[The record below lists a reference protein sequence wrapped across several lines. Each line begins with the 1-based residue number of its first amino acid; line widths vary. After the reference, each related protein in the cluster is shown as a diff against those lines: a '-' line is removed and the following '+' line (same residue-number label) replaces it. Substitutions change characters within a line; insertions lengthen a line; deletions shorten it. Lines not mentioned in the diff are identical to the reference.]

1 MRRLLITNAT
11 ILSMDET
18 IGDIPKGAI
27 LIENDR
33 IVAVGTS
40 FEADGAEVIDAEGGI
55 VCPGLINAHQHTWQT
70 ALRGIA
76 ADWPSAAYFRIVH
89 GQIGPRYTPEDVHI
103 GTLVGAWAQLDAG
116 VTTLFDWSH
125 GNATPAHSDA
135 AIDALTQS
143 GIRAV
148 FGHGT
153 VKPLPKPGELHFS
166 QVPHPRAEIHRL
178 RTGRLAS
185 DDALVTLSACIL
197 GPDYATLDV
206 CRADFRLARD
216 YGLLSS
222 AHAWGNTNRLVPG
235 GYRTIAAEGLLGPDH
250 NIVHG
255 TYMADD
261 ELRVIVDS
269 GASVTSTAAAEM
281 HGHVHAPLSGR
292 IRALGG
298 MPSIGPDTEVMNAAG
313 MFECM
318 RNALLLQRIFD
329 NRATVAQRE
338 AEAAKGGG
346 DIGRG
351 VVATSGSLIDEVSTT
366 SRDVLRW
373 ATVNNARALRLDHRI
388 GSLAP
393 GRQADLIVIARD
405 RLGMVGADDPVHAVV
420 HFAESADVRMV
431 MVAGQVLKRDG
442 RMRVE
447 GLAERMAALRAS
459 SQRLRALVD

>member
-1 MRRLLITNAT
+1 MRRLLITNASV
-11 ILSMDET
+11 ISMDDA
-18 IGDIPKGAI
+18 IGDIPHGSV
-27 LIENDR
+27 LIEDDR
-33 IVAVGTS
+33 IVAVGTDIG
-40 FEADGAEVIDAEGGI
+40 AGNAEVIDAEGSI

-70 ALRGIA
+70 ALRGIS
-76 ADWPSAAYFRIVH
+76 ADWASAAYFRIVH
-89 GQIGPRYTPEDVHI
+89 GQIGPQFTPEDVHI

-125 GNATPAHSDA
+125 GNKTPEHSDA
-135 AIDALTQS
+135 AIDALQQS

-166 QVPHPRAEIHRL
+166 QIPHPRAEIHRL

-197 GPDYATLDV
+197 GPDYSTLEV
-206 CRADFRLARD
+206 CRADFRLARE

-235 GYRTIAAEGLLGPDH
+235 GYRTIAADGLLGPDH

-261 ELRVIVDS
+261 ELRAIVDS

-281 HGHVHAPLSGR
+281 HGHIHAPLSGR

-298 MPSIGPDTEVMNAAG
+298 HPSIGPDTEVMNAAG

-318 RNALLLQRIFD
+318 RSALLLQRIFD
-329 NRATVAQRE
+329 NRLTVERLQ
-338 AEAAKGGG
+338 AEAATRGG
-346 DIGRG
+346 DMGTG
-351 VVATSGSLIDEVSTT
+351 AVSTSGSLIDEVSTT

-373 ATVNNARALRLDHRI
+373 ATVNNARALRLGHRI
-388 GSLAP
+388 GSLTP
-393 GRQADLIVIARD
+393 GKQADLIVVSRD
-405 RLGMVGADDPVHAVV
+405 RLGMIGADDPVQALV
-420 HFAESADVRMV
+420 HFAETSDVRTV
-431 MVAGQVLKRDG
+431 VVAGRVVKRDG
-442 RMRVE
+442 RLQVH
-447 GLAERMAALRAS
+447 GLAERKAALLAS
-459 SQRLRALVD
+459 SKRLRALAN